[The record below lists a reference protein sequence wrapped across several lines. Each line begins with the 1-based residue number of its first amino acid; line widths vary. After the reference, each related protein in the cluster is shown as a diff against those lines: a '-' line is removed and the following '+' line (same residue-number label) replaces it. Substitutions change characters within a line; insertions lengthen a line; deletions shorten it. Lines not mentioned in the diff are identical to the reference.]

1 MTSSQPFCIAAGAPA
16 AAPGLSLLRASLR
29 LTLAL
34 VLSAACLACG
44 EDTVALDP
52 NKADATTAADSQS
65 LAGAPSIT
73 SAEQPAGGS
82 VHLQGQWQAD
92 RQRVSVEVRVR
103 GNVQLVGVAGHLRWD
118 PKVLQLDSVDINPKL
133 LLGDANI
140 WEQRSVNKQAEPG
153 RLLLGTAR
161 FRKELSFWS
170 GVESLLVKDERWLT
184 ATFAVVGQGQTDV
197 VFAPES
203 TVARDDTGAQ
213 LPLVWT
219 SVQVSATSV
228 PGAQ

>member
-1 MTSSQPFCIAAGAPA
+1 MSLAQRARLPLALLLL
-16 AAPGLSLLRASLR
+16 GLSTA
-29 LTLAL
+29 
-34 VLSAACLACG
+34 ACG
-44 EDTVALDP
+44 EETSTLDG
-52 NKADATTAADSQS
+52 KGADASASADTQS
-65 LAGAPSIT
+65 LAGAPTIT
-73 SAEQPAGGS
+73 QADQPTGGS

-103 GNVQLVGVAGHLRWD
+103 GNVQLVGIAGHLRWD
-118 PKVLQLDSVDINPKL
+118 PKVLRLDSVAFNNKL
-133 LLGDANI
+133 LVGDQNI
-140 WEQRSVNKQAEPG
+140 WEQRTLQKETEPG

-184 ATFAVVGQGQTDV
+184 ASFEVVGQGNTDV
-197 VFAPES
+197 AFHPDT

-219 SVQVSATSV
+219 NVQVNASSV
-228 PGAQ
+228 PGAK